1 MAERGA
7 ATAGAGA
14 GAHVRR
20 RRAAAGPEPED
31 ATAET
36 RRMYGDRVLAT
47 GGKGSGSSGMFAIP
61 PPESERGFFAMFASP
76 TAALAELRVIKAQY
90 AALRK
95 LGYAIQAMPPEQL
108 SAEWDTLR
116 ATGNEQYEQLEGT
129 IQRFLRHSNMAPRW
143 RPRFYTYYVLPIL
156 LNLVKL
162 AVFLSPAGIL
172 GVLLYDSLVIGAFT
186 VLRHPWAVS
195 VAVSY
200 AGDHAAIPSMAKTAC
215 LYLLYVACKSAVLSP
230 DSGLGL
236 EALRSAV
243 ETWDAYRLDLR
254 PLYTAALWL
263 YLAYTVLHQAY
274 TLHIER
280 SWKHRRALDV
290 FLSVASHQV
299 NNLSFVVATYHCY
312 EKESIPYLIYVAK
325 QCYTF
330 IHAGKA
336 TQVIPAASSSRVLP
350 ECFTRPTALTKNQ
363 LTVAAAQ
370 LLYKP
375 SGPALQRPL
384 PVRAQV
390 SPRRPSNDPLGG
402 AGGWHDGVLVG
413 AHSVP
418 TGRAHRREQ
427 AADAARPHPWHAA
440 GGIRAW

>member
-1 MAERGA
+1 MLRSAAAERLSRGSSTERLFDGAKPLRRSRESSMAERGA

-20 RRAAAGPEPED
+20 RRAAAGPEPEDTAAAITAHSRAAAGPEPED

-215 LYLLYVACKSAVLSP
+215 LYLLYTTCKSAVLSP

-336 TQVIPAASSSRVLP
+336 TQVIPAAHEFSP
-350 ECFTRPTALTKNQ
+350 N
-363 LTVAAAQ
+363 
-370 LLYKP
+370 
-375 SGPALQRPL
+375 
-384 PVRAQV
+384 V
-390 SPRRPSNDPLGG
+390 SPDPQ
-402 AGGWHDGVLVG
+402 
-413 AHSVP
+413 P
-418 TGRAHRREQ
+418 
-427 AADAARPHPWHAA
+427 
-440 GGIRAW
+440 